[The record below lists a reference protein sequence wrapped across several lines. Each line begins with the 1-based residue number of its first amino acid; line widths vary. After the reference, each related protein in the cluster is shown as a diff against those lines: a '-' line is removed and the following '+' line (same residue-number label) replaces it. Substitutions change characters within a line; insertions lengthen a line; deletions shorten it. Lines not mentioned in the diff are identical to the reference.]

1 MINLYN
7 DYYLFSDKY
16 NWILREQFTGEDK
29 QGNPKESFRDL
40 GYFRTVEQACR
51 RMVDLDSKS
60 SDSIQE
66 LIETIKSSTSRI
78 IKATEGVE
86 K

>member
-7 DYYLFSDKY
+7 DYYLSSDKN

-40 GYFRTVEQACR
+40 GYFRTVEQACK

-60 SDSIQE
+60 SDSIQT
-66 LIETIKSSTSRI
+66 LIETIKSSTARI
-78 IKATEGVE
+78 IKATEGVT